1 MQAGRASTGMGHYK
15 FNLETKW
22 PHVTLVPPANDDPT
36 HQKTP
41 PRKDKHMSRLNRRDL
56 LKQSLLASTAATFLP
71 NYASGEVAKNDLLNL
86 AVIGCA
92 NRGAAIGS
100 GAVGHKMTQCVA
112 LCDVVPSRAEGFK
125 KNMKGKCD
133 EAAVFDD
140 FREMFQQMGDKIDV
154 CTIGVP
160 DHAHFPIAMLAMSLG
175 IHVYVEK
182 PLAHTFHECELL
194 IAAEKKYGVMCQMG
208 NQGHSSGQRLQFQSW
223 VDEGVI
229 KNVRRVDACMNK
241 GRRWHPW
248 GDVQSFP
255 EAEEMPAGM
264 NWDVWAGTAPKR
276 AYNRKFDPGNWRG
289 WYDYGNGAFGD
300 WGPHTLDTVHRFLN
314 LDLPHTIRAEKI
326 LKPNDFIYPHATT
339 IAFDFPERGPDM
351 PEMTINWYD
360 GVKNRPSAEED
371 FKIPACGKAIY
382 SDDLTFVGG
391 THSASLK
398 IVGGANQ
405 KEVTANLPGPSVSK
419 TSTNHM
425 DNFIRAAAGLD
436 PSCNSS
442 FAISGPLTQVFMLGC
457 IAQRLGE
464 NLEFDHETRQ
474 ITNNTRANELLKGNP
489 PREGWQEYYKLA

>member
-1 MQAGRASTGMGHYK
+1 
-15 FNLETKW
+15 
-22 PHVTLVPPANDDPT
+22 
-36 HQKTP
+36 
-41 PRKDKHMSRLNRRDL
+41 MSRLNRRDL
-56 LKQSLLASTAATFLP
+56 LKQSLLASTAATLLP

-326 LKPNDFIYPHATT
+326 VKPNDFIYPHATT

>member
-326 LKPNDFIYPHATT
+326 VKPNDFIYPHATT

-360 GVKNRPSAEED
+360 GVKNRPSAEDD